1 MANPLTESFYWL
13 ALAETG
19 TPGFAMFLLF
29 AALTLWH
36 GLRSTAGLWKSPL
49 GLLLLGLTVTLAVS
63 YAHLQVERILV
74 QTKNLTTWV
83 IFCAILSRAE
93 WWRRQA
99 MAKGKAAK

>member
-19 TPGFAMFLLF
+19 NIGFLAVLIF
-29 AALTLWH
+29 AAITLWH
-36 GLRSTAGLWKSPL
+36 GLRATTGYWHSPL
-49 GLLLLGLTVTLAVS
+49 GLLLWGVTVALAVN
-63 YAHLQVERILV
+63 YYHLQVERILM

-93 WWRRQA
+93 WWRRHETPG
-99 MAKGKAAK
+99 KG